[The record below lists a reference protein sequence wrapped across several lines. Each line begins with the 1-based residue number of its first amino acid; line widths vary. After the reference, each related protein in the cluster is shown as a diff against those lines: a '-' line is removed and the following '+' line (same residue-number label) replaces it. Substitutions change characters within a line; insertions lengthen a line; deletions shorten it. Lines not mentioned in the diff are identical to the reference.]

1 MKLSVIGGGIA
12 AQAAL
17 DDLLEL
23 GRLCISCAILLRDW
37 KRVNFIANANYPHD
51 DALAHNAMFI

>member
-1 MKLSVIGGGIA
+1 MKFGVFGECVA

-17 DDLLEL
+17 DDLPEL
-23 GRLCISCAILLRDW
+23 SRLRIHSAILLGDW

-51 DALAHNAMFI
+51 DAVAQDSILM